1 MIVENKKY
9 KNDENE
15 SPNDDSIEE
24 TIQNAGGNNIIENG
38 LVEEKNY
45 VKENTDNNI
54 FIKDPNRKP
63 TIKKNEKDNIFIKD
77 SNKKT
82 H

>member
-1 MIVENKKY
+1 LIEK
-9 KNDENE
+9 KNDKKEKTTT
-15 SPNDDSIEE
+15 DSIEE
-24 TIQNAGGNNIIENG
+24 TYQNAGGNNIIENG

-54 FIKDPNRKP
+54 FIKDTNRKP